1 MGRVPRRC
9 VAVMDL
15 GFYYWH
21 ILNHKIPLLW
31 RFHNVHHY
39 DPELDVSTG
48 FRFHFGEVV
57 LSVVFRVVQVT
68 VIGVPGCSTEKD
80 NRFWT
85 RYGVRSESSASIGVG
100 RTGTPFRRNRE
111 RKREHNSWWNDR
123 SKANVRRWILGV

>member
-80 NRFWT
+80 NRFWDT
-85 RYGVRSESSASIGVG
+85 VWS
-100 RTGTPFRRNRE
+100 PFRKQRE
-111 RKREHNSWWNDR
+111 YW
-123 SKANVRRWILGV
+123 RRPDGNAIPTESRAKKGAQFLVE